1 MKSSE
6 TEREITELIKTTLD
20 NYQEDYIPGAW
31 ENFVS
36 IRKRKK
42 KIIFLR
48 IASGIAAC
56 LIIGLLGLQYFS
68 SDHLV
73 KQDTAIVKNDRR
85 QKPLVKDSIDKTDA
99 PQADKAGSRELLA
112 DQNTDNRETPKSVYQ
127 SAKTKVVVKDSNDAK
142 NKSSQLAEVATQ
154 LNNGAGEKNSTAIP
168 SSANVVE
175 NTQKQS
181 GNRTDSTVNKADS
194 KPSKPAE
201 KKAFSEQELLRRFA
215 ANDIQS
221 SEKRKIRVGI
231 NFSPG
236 VSSTQ
241 MGSAFTYSGGVSTD
255 IKLFSN
261 ILLST
266 GLQIEHQS
274 VKNGN
279 NATASLSA
287 ARTKADLVNLDLP
300 LNITWKFISGKSKSF
315 YVSGGVSSLAY
326 LSEKYDKTI
335 SIRQIAEVK
344 TVAAGMEK
352 LSYKMENIETK
363 SETTEPSFNSL
374 DIAGRLNLIF
384 GMEQRLSPKL
394 YLHLEP
400 YMKIPVSGL
409 ATENLRFSTG
419 GVTCKISF

>member
-1 MKSSE
+1 MKNSE
-6 TEREITELIKTTLD
+6 TEREITELIKSTLD
-20 NYQEDYIPGAW
+20 SYQEDYIPGAW

-36 IRKRKK
+36 IRNRKK
-42 KIIFLR
+42 KVIFLR

-56 LIIGLLGLQYFS
+56 LIIGLLGLHYFS
-68 SDHLV
+68 SDPLV
-73 KQDTAIVKNDRR
+73 KQDNRVVNNDQN
-85 QKPLVKDSIDKTDA
+85 QKSDVNSSILKKDSIQ
-99 PQADKAGSRELLA
+99 PENRRSHELLA
-112 DQNTDNRETPKSVYQ
+112 DQNKHNQVIAVSDHKSF
-127 SAKTKVVVKDSNDAK
+127 KTNIISKRSKGAK
-142 NKSSQLAEVATQ
+142 NEGTQLASAAIQE
-154 LNNGAGEKNSTAIP
+154 NSNAIEN
-168 SSANVVE
+168 SSATIPTSANAVE

-181 GNRTDSTVNKADS
+181 VDHIDPTINKAGSKQS
-194 KPSKPAE
+194 KPSENKS
-201 KKAFSEQELLRRFA
+201 FNDQDLLRRFA
-215 ANDIQS
+215 ANDIQNP
-221 SEKRKIRVGI
+221 EKRKIRVGI

-236 VSSTQ
+236 LNSSP
-241 MGSAFTYSGGVSTD
+241 MGSAFTYSGGVCTD
-255 IKLFSN
+255 ITLFPN

-279 NATASLSA
+279 NATASVSA
-287 ARTKADLVNLDLP
+287 ARTRADLVNLDLP

-344 TVAAGMEK
+344 TMAAGSNK
-352 LSYKMENIETK
+352 LSYKMENLETK
-363 SETTEPSFNSL
+363 TQTTEPSFNSI
-374 DIAGRLNLIF
+374 DIAGRLNVIF

-394 YLHLEP
+394 YLHIEP

-419 GVTCKISF
+419 GITCKISF